1 MSFNFCCTSVRAR
14 LCTILAVALLASLPV
29 CAQPLAPKD
38 WHAELPEA
46 QALGQ
51 GEFHWFGLSI
61 YSATLWSQRKPF
73 DRHAPFALQLTYH
86 RHIGAQRFV
95 DTSMDEIRRLA
106 EQNNASVSAD
116 QLRKWES
123 YLSRTFPDVSNG
135 DQLIGIF
142 IPGKGCRFYSRDRL
156 LSEIDDPE
164 FADAFFSIWLDPQ
177 SRDSELREQL
187 LGQKK

>member
-1 MSFNFCCTSVRAR
+1 MLCNFCFTSRKAA
-14 LCTILAVALLASLPV
+14 LFALLAVALLAAVPV
-29 CAQPLAPKD
+29 GAQQNAMND
-38 WHAELPEA
+38 WHGELPQA
-46 QALGQ
+46 QAVGQ
-51 GEFHWFGLSI
+51 GEFRWFGLSI
-61 YSATLWSQRKPF
+61 YGATLWSSHKPF

-95 DTSMDEIRRLA
+95 DTSIDEMRRLA
-106 EQNNASVSAD
+106 AKNNAPLSAD